1 MFWYWSILNGSF
13 PLQGAEGRLLLEMLS
28 TECYRTCQFMMS
40 ARGHAYLLQPV
51 EGEDDE
57 DVTTEMTHRQGL
69 RGAIVGAFQQV
80 CLQTMTRGRYCRRL
94 SSGCFTEKDLG
105 APA

>member
-57 DVTTEMTHRQGL
+57 DETTEMAHRQGL

-80 CLQTMTRGRYCRRL
+80 GLQTRTQGRCCRHL
-94 SSGCFTEKDLG
+94 STSWLTDNDSG
-105 APA
+105 APL